1 MAALAMEELNVKK
14 VVSLG
19 DSEDLTWLY
28 AKPRFGALGPKHG
41 ARTPAVA
48 AGIADLDAVALRS
61 LRDGEPLD
69 IEIGGERVRVTPEDL
84 VIQEETLTDLA
95 VATGGGYLAALDTD
109 IDDALRA
116 EGYAREIVNR
126 VQRLRRDAG
135 LEVADRIRLGV
146 AGPQDLE
153 RAVSAHADYVA
164 GETLAVEVQTG
175 SVPPGGLSTAV
186 VKIDDVEVRIG
197 IDGVDERA

>member
-1 MAALAMEELNVKK
+1 VKK

-19 DSEDLTWLY
+19 DSEDLTRLY
-28 AKPRFGALGPKHG
+28 AKPRFGTLGPKHG

-48 AGIADLDAVALRS
+48 AGIAKLDAAALRR

-69 IEIGGERVRVTPEDL
+69 VEIGGEGVRVTPEDL

-95 VATGGGYLAALDTD
+95 VATGGGYLAAVDTE

-116 EGYAREIVNR
+116 EGYAREVVNR

-153 RAVSAHADYVA
+153 RAVSTHAAYVA
-164 GETLAVEVQTG
+164 GETLAVEVKTG
-175 SVPPGGLSTAV
+175 SVPREGLNTVV

-197 IDGVDERA
+197 IGGVDERT